1 MLSDCIYSINNRALN
16 SRDNEYKY
24 THYIPNTYGNAN
36 KYHKKKLEYY
46 QMKKV
51 LLSILEPAH
60 IQKGEVLQR
69 KRTYDYEE
77 GYEDILKSGNY
88 VNNSG
93 FYDPDRKEHVEFVVQ
108 MIPETVY
115 YLTYTLS
122 NRTFRVPL
130 EESEIKQYPDLEVV
144 DVGRITPV
152 YGDIT
157 ADMLS
162 VQFVEKIL
170 LLIKNRNYTLIFE
183 NNTEQE
189 TEVKD
194 ELAAEPVSV
203 EWNGGHAGRIIKNER
218 KTNMYK
224 GPKTTMYIVRS
235 LNMVNWLCSHGF
247 KILKVEDSE
256 KDEKLKVF
264 FFEESP
270 ALHHTMMMYRKEVWL
285 YGKRQSSN

>member
-1 MLSDCIYSINNRALN
+1 MKPPKEYLKNLKHHTITEKMLSDCIYSINNRALN

-24 THYIPNTYGNAN
+24 THYIPDTYGNAN

-46 QMKKV
+46 SMKRV
-51 LLSILEPAH
+51 LESAH
-60 IQKGEVLQR
+60 VQKGEVLQR

-77 GYEDILKSGNY
+77 GYGEILKSGNY
-88 VNNSG
+88 INNSG
-93 FYDPDRKEHVEFVVQ
+93 FDDPDRREHVEFVVQ
-108 MIPETVY
+108 MIPDTVY
-115 YLTYTLS
+115 YLTYTVS

-130 EESEIKQYPDLEVV
+130 AEAEIEKYPDLEIV

-203 EWNGGHAGRIIKNER
+203 E
-218 KTNMYK
+218 
-224 GPKTTMYIVRS
+224 
-235 LNMVNWLCSHGF
+235 
-247 KILKVEDSE
+247 
-256 KDEKLKVF
+256 
-264 FFEESP
+264 
-270 ALHHTMMMYRKEVWL
+270 
-285 YGKRQSSN
+285 

>member
-1 MLSDCIYSINNRALN
+1 MKPPKEYLKNLKHHTITKQMLSDCIYSINNRALN

-24 THYIPNTYGNAN
+24 THYIPDSYGNAN
-36 KYHKKKLEYY
+36 KYRKKKQEYY
-46 QMKKV
+46 SMKRV
-51 LLSILEPAH
+51 LLSLLEPSY

-69 KRTYDYEE
+69 KRIYDYEE

-203 EWNGGHAGRIIKNER
+203 E
-218 KTNMYK
+218 
-224 GPKTTMYIVRS
+224 
-235 LNMVNWLCSHGF
+235 
-247 KILKVEDSE
+247 
-256 KDEKLKVF
+256 
-264 FFEESP
+264 
-270 ALHHTMMMYRKEVWL
+270 
-285 YGKRQSSN
+285 

>member
-1 MLSDCIYSINNRALN
+1 MKPSKEYLKNLKHHTITEQMLSDCLFSVNNRALN

-24 THYIPNTYGNAN
+24 THYISDPYGNAN

-183 NNTEQE
+183 NNTEQK
-189 TEVKD
+189 TEEKD
-194 ELAAEPVSV
+194 ELAVEPVSV
-203 EWNGGHAGRIIKNER
+203 E
-218 KTNMYK
+218 
-224 GPKTTMYIVRS
+224 
-235 LNMVNWLCSHGF
+235 
-247 KILKVEDSE
+247 
-256 KDEKLKVF
+256 
-264 FFEESP
+264 
-270 ALHHTMMMYRKEVWL
+270 
-285 YGKRQSSN
+285 

>member
-1 MLSDCIYSINNRALN
+1 
-16 SRDNEYKY
+16 
-24 THYIPNTYGNAN
+24 
-36 KYHKKKLEYY
+36 
-46 QMKKV
+46 MKKV

-157 ADMLS
+157 ADMLQWMWRS
-162 VQFVEKIL
+162 QIRNGKPIDIYIPSERMRELLNNWIQNCYVTEK
-170 LLIKNRNYTLIFE
+170 
-183 NNTEQE
+183 
-189 TEVKD
+189 
-194 ELAAEPVSV
+194 AA
-203 EWNGGHAGRIIKNER
+203 
-218 KTNMYK
+218 
-224 GPKTTMYIVRS
+224 
-235 LNMVNWLCSHGF
+235 
-247 KILKVEDSE
+247 
-256 KDEKLKVF
+256 
-264 FFEESP
+264 
-270 ALHHTMMMYRKEVWL
+270 
-285 YGKRQSSN
+285 

>member
-1 MLSDCIYSINNRALN
+1 MKPPKEYLKNLKHHTITEKMLSDCIYSINNRALN

-108 MIPETVY
+108 MIPQTVY
-115 YLTYTLS
+115 YLVYQVGNCS
-122 NRTFRVPL
+122 FRLPIQQ
-130 EESEIKQYPDLEVV
+130 S
-144 DVGRITPV
+144 DVIRRPNLDVKDAGRIPPV

-157 ADMLS
+157 VDMLS
-162 VQFVEKIL
+162 VQFVEKVL
-170 LLIKNRNYTLIFE
+170 KLVKSGNYTL
-183 NNTEQE
+183 Q
-189 TEVKD
+189 
-194 ELAAEPVSV
+194 L
-203 EWNGGHAGRIIKNER
+203 
-218 KTNMYK
+218 
-224 GPKTTMYIVRS
+224 
-235 LNMVNWLCSHGF
+235 
-247 KILKVEDSE
+247 
-256 KDEKLKVF
+256 
-264 FFEESP
+264 EE
-270 ALHHTMMMYRKEVWL
+270 
-285 YGKRQSSN
+285 

>member
-1 MLSDCIYSINNRALN
+1 MTPPKEYLKNLKHHTITEKMLSDCIYSINNRALN
-16 SRDNEYKY
+16 GRDNEYKY
-24 THYIPNTYGNAN
+24 THYNPDPYGNAN
-36 KYHKKKLEYY
+36 KYRKKKLEYY
-46 QMKKV
+46 SMKRV
-51 LLSILEPAH
+51 LLSVLEPSL
-60 IQKGEVLQR
+60 IQRGEVLQH

-77 GYEDILKSGNY
+77 GYEEILKSGNY

-108 MIPETVY
+108 MIPQTVY

-183 NNTEQE
+183 NNADQE
-189 TEVKD
+189 TEVRD

-203 EWNGGHAGRIIKNER
+203 G
-218 KTNMYK
+218 
-224 GPKTTMYIVRS
+224 
-235 LNMVNWLCSHGF
+235 
-247 KILKVEDSE
+247 
-256 KDEKLKVF
+256 
-264 FFEESP
+264 
-270 ALHHTMMMYRKEVWL
+270 
-285 YGKRQSSN
+285 

>member
-1 MLSDCIYSINNRALN
+1 MKPPKEYLKNLKHHTITEKMLSDCIYSINNRALN

-24 THYIPNTYGNAN
+24 THYIPDTYGNAN
-36 KYHKKKLEYY
+36 KYRKKKLEYY
-46 QMKKV
+46 GMKKV
-51 LLSILEPAH
+51 LLSVLEPAH
-60 IQKGEVLQR
+60 VQKGEVLQR

-77 GYEDILKSGNY
+77 GYGEILKSGNY
-88 VNNSG
+88 INNSG
-93 FYDPDRKEHVEFVVQ
+93 FYDPDRREHVEFVVQ
-108 MIPETVY
+108 MIPDTVY
-115 YLTYTLS
+115 YLTYTVS

-130 EESEIKQYPDLEVV
+130 AEAEIEKYPDLEVV

-203 EWNGGHAGRIIKNER
+203 E
-218 KTNMYK
+218 
-224 GPKTTMYIVRS
+224 
-235 LNMVNWLCSHGF
+235 
-247 KILKVEDSE
+247 
-256 KDEKLKVF
+256 
-264 FFEESP
+264 
-270 ALHHTMMMYRKEVWL
+270 
-285 YGKRQSSN
+285 

>member
-1 MLSDCIYSINNRALN
+1 MTPPKEYLKNLKHHTITEKMLSDCIYSINNRALN

-24 THYIPNTYGNAN
+24 THYIPDPYGNAN
-36 KYHKKKLEYY
+36 KYRKKKQGYY
-46 QMKKV
+46 GMKKV
-51 LLSILEPAH
+51 LLSVLEPSH

-203 EWNGGHAGRIIKNER
+203 E
-218 KTNMYK
+218 
-224 GPKTTMYIVRS
+224 
-235 LNMVNWLCSHGF
+235 
-247 KILKVEDSE
+247 
-256 KDEKLKVF
+256 
-264 FFEESP
+264 
-270 ALHHTMMMYRKEVWL
+270 
-285 YGKRQSSN
+285 

>member
-1 MLSDCIYSINNRALN
+1 MKPPKEYLKNLKHHTITKQMLSDCIYSINNRALN

-24 THYIPNTYGNAN
+24 THYIPDTYGNAN

-77 GYEDILKSGNY
+77 GYGDILKSGNY

-93 FYDPDRKEHVEFVVQ
+93 FFDPDRKEHVEFVVQ
-108 MIPETVY
+108 MIPQTVY
-115 YLTYTLS
+115 YLTYTVS
-122 NRTFRVPL
+122 NRTFRVPFA
-130 EESEIKQYPDLEVV
+130 EAEIEKYPDLEIV

-157 ADMLS
+157 ANMLS
-162 VQFVEKIL
+162 VQFVEKIVQ
-170 LLIKNRNYTLIFE
+170 LIKSRNYELIFQ
-183 NNTEQE
+183 NKTKQE
-189 TEVKD
+189 TEEKD

-203 EWNGGHAGRIIKNER
+203 E
-218 KTNMYK
+218 
-224 GPKTTMYIVRS
+224 
-235 LNMVNWLCSHGF
+235 
-247 KILKVEDSE
+247 
-256 KDEKLKVF
+256 
-264 FFEESP
+264 
-270 ALHHTMMMYRKEVWL
+270 
-285 YGKRQSSN
+285 